1 MIILHNV
8 ALSGFKSFINYV
20 AFIIDRIAWI
30 IMEHVFINPL
40 VHSCRWFP
48 VSQER
53 LWQILSTINDI
64 SLVLSTNSKSFFNVK
79 RATKIYK
86 KLWSFIELGNMT
98 ILVNIFQTKNNNT
111 FQYHLQWILLD
122 WNMFPVDHL
131 YWQDLLGK
139 RSLPTLGTS
148 LSGDLRQPNC
158 GIMTKSV

>member
-40 VHSCRWFP
+40 VHSYPWFP

-64 SLVLSTNSKSFFNVK
+64 SLVLCTNSKSVLWQVK
-79 RATKIYK
+79 VRREPQEYIKNYK
-86 KLWSFIELGNMT
+86 WLFI
-98 ILVNIFQTKNNNT
+98 
-111 FQYHLQWILLD
+111 
-122 WNMFPVDHL
+122 
-131 YWQDLLGK
+131 
-139 RSLPTLGTS
+139 
-148 LSGDLRQPNC
+148 
-158 GIMTKSV
+158 